1 MRDDRLN
8 RTTVGGEIRVSS
20 TVPLPSDRL
29 IPHDRHWIGVAVQC
43 RYTLHVGLEN
53 GRITVTDVDM
63 DDMVMLVQKPRR
75 PLTGKPD
82 YKSDG
87 EMRAAVFTAGRKR
100 ENTTRNWLD
109 DDSIDMCRRIAEQHK
124 PTLLLVVVGAPSFRT
139 GGETTAT
146 TRVVVV

>member
-1 MRDDRLN
+1 MRDDRLT
-8 RTTVGGEIRVSS
+8 RTTVDGEIRVSK

-29 IPHDRHWIGVAVQC
+29 IPKGKHWIGVAVQC
-43 RYTLHVGLEN
+43 WYTLHVGLRD
-53 GRITVTDVDM
+53 GRIVVTDVEM

-87 EMRAAVFTAGRKR
+87 EMMSAVFTAGLKR

-109 DDSIDMCRRIAEQHK
+109 DDSIDMCRHIAEQHK
-124 PTLLLVVVGAPSFRT
+124 PPVEGALTIETLAK
-139 GGETTAT
+139 EA
-146 TRVVVV
+146 